1 MKKLFLALALFCFAF
16 AEAEEQRPTHVYL
29 IGDSTCANKNLEKQ
43 NPERGWGQLFRAFF
57 DEGVVVENHALNGR
71 STKSFR
77 EEGRWEPIYS
87 QMQEGDYVFIQF
99 GHNDEKVDRPKVG
112 SVPEVFAEN
121 LRRYVRET
129 REKGG
134 IPVLLTPIA
143 RRHFTEEGQL
153 KKTHGEYPD
162 RVRQVAEEMGVV
174 LLDMEPLT
182 EAWLKELGDEP
193 SRPYFMWVK
202 KGTSPLYPDGRE
214 DNTHL
219 NVEGAHIISRMV
231 AKEVEQHLP
240 ELAKHFEIA
249 DVVVAQDGT
258 GDFFTLKEA
267 VDVIP
272 DYNNGTFKI
281 RLSEGVYRE
290 KISIPWTKR
299 NVLLYGA
306 GKAVVSWDDY
316 ANRKNIKGQNMGTSG
331 SATIYFGADN
341 WTVDNITF
349 ENTAGRVGQAVAVQT
364 LGNNLRFRNCRFLG
378 NQDTLYTRGTG
389 NSNEKIGGER
399 WNYFDNCYIEGTTD
413 FIFGAA
419 AAIFRNCEIRSLSD
433 SYVTAASTVEEQ
445 EVGYIF
451 FNCRLTAAEGVTKC
465 YLGRPWRP
473 YAKTIFI
480 NCELGEHITAEG
492 WQAWSNKDN
501 PSTTYYAEYG
511 SKGKGAAKK
520 GRVEWSHQLTKKE
533 AQALIEKYMK

>member
-1 MKKLFLALALFCFAF
+1 MKKLFLALALLCFA
-16 AEAEEQRPTHVYL
+16 AAQAEEQRPTHVYL

-57 DEGVVVENHALNGR
+57 DETVVVENHAMNGR

-77 EEGRWEPIYS
+77 EEGRWEPIYTE
-87 QMQEGDYVFIQF
+87 MQAGDYVFIQF

-143 RRHFTEEGQL
+143 RRHFTAEGEL
-153 KKTHGEYPD
+153 IKTHGEYPD
-162 RVRQVAEEMGVV
+162 RVRQVAEELDVPM
-174 LLDMEPLT
+174 LDMEQVT

-219 NVEGAHIISRMV
+219 NVQGAHVISRMV
-231 AKEVEQHLP
+231 AKLVEEHLP
-240 ELAKHFEIA
+240 ALAEHFDIA
-249 DVVVAQDGT
+249 DLVVAKDGT

-267 VDVIP
+267 VDMIP
-272 DYNNGTFKI
+272 DYNNGMLKI
-281 RLSEGVYRE
+281 RLSEGLYRE

-299 NVLLYGA
+299 NVHLKGV
-306 GKAVVSWDDY
+306 GKAVVSWDDF
-316 ANRKNIKGQNMGTSG
+316 ANRKNIQGHNMGTSG
-331 SATIYFGADN
+331 SSTIYFGADN
-341 WTVDNITF
+341 WTVDNVTF

-399 WNYFDNCYIEGTTD
+399 WNYFENCYIEGTTD

-419 AAIFRNCEIRSLSD
+419 AAIFSNCEIHSLAD

-451 FNCRLTAAEGVTKC
+451 FNCCLTAAEGVTKC
-465 YLGRPWRP
+465 FLGRPWRP

-501 PSTTYYAEYG
+501 PSTTYYGEYG
-511 SKGKGAAKK
+511 SKGKGANKK
-520 GRVEWSHQLTKKE
+520 SRVDWSHQLTKKE

>member
-492 WQAWSNKDN
+492 WEAWSNKDN
-501 PSTTYYAEYG
+501 HSTTYYAEYG